1 MTVDELIGAFAAEFG
16 IGPVRPDEAG
26 AYHLDFDDM
35 TVAFRETGDGTRLL
49 VFGEVGELPDGGAE
63 VFCRVMLKA
72 MFLEG
77 TVSGATFALAPETE
91 QVFLQQQKPLAELDS
106 DRFKATVESFVNE
119 LEKWRQ
125 TLVDFRPVADE
136 IGKAKARTE
145 QEAGEMA
152 SGGFIR
158 V

>member
-1 MTVDELIGAFAAEFG
+1 MTVEELIGAFATEFG
-16 IGPVRPDEAG
+16 IGPVRPDETG

-49 VFGEVGELPDGGAE
+49 VFGEVGQLPDGGAE

-91 QVFLQQQKPLAELDS
+91 RVFLQLQKPLAELAPDP
-106 DRFKATVESFVNE
+106 FKTTVESFVNE

-125 TLVDFRPVADE
+125 TLVAFRPVADE
-136 IGKAKARTE
+136 IGKAKARAE
-145 QEAGEMA
+145 QEVREVA